1 MTTLKEALLREYD
14 LEMEYV
20 RRHLERVPEG
30 KGDWK
35 PAEKSMQL
43 GWLSGFLAILPSW
56 ATSILENEF
65 YDVNPPTPTQ
75 TPSLPKNNGELLAL
89 FDKNVAEG
97 RAALAKFDDATLEKP
112 WSLKAAGKTL
122 WSQPRWL
129 VLKTFFL
136 NHCVHHR
143 AQLGVYLRLLGIPVP
158 AVYNDS
164 ADDKGGMFI
173 DVPQGARA

>member
-1 MTTLKEALLREYD
+1 MTTLKEALLKEYD

-35 PAEKSMQL
+35 PAEKSMPL

-56 ATSILENEF
+56 ANDILEKDSF
-65 YDVNPPTPTQ
+65 DVNPPVPTPRPPIPT
-75 TPSLPKNNGELLAL
+75 TNAELLAL
-89 FDKNVAEG
+89 FDSNVKKG
-97 RAALAKFDDATLEKP
+97 RDALARFDDASFSRP
-112 WSLKAAGKTL
+112 WSLLAGGKTL

-129 VLKTFFL
+129 ILKTFFL
-136 NHCVHHR
+136 NHAVHHR

-173 DVPQGARA
+173 DAPQGARA

>member
-1 MTTLKEALLREYD
+1 MTLKDALVREYD

-35 PAEKSMQL
+35 PAEKSMAL

-56 ATSILENEF
+56 ATGILEDDSF
-65 YDVNPPTPTQ
+65 DVNPTEKREPPKIPTDRA
-75 TPSLPKNNGELLAL
+75 GLLAL
-89 FDKNVAEG
+89 FDQNVATG
-97 RAALAKFDDATLEKP
+97 RAALQKFDDARLETP
-112 WSLKAAGKTL
+112 WALKAAGRTL

-136 NHCVHHR
+136 NHAVHHR
-143 AQLGVYLRLLGIPVP
+143 AQLGVYLRVLGIPVP

-164 ADDKGGMFI
+164 ADDRGGMFV
-173 DVPQGARA
+173 DAPQGATA

>member
-1 MTTLKEALLREYD
+1 MTLKDALLQEFD

-35 PAEKSMQL
+35 PAEKSMPL

-56 ATSILENEF
+56 SNDILEKDF
-65 YDVNPPTPTQ
+65 FDVNPAEPHDPPKIPTNRT
-75 TPSLPKNNGELLAL
+75 ELLAL
-89 FDKNVAEG
+89 FDKNVAAG
-97 RAALAKFDDATLEKP
+97 RAALAKFDDASFEKP
-112 WSLKAAGKTL
+112 WSLKAAGKTV

-129 VLKTFFL
+129 VLKTFFI
-136 NHCVHHR
+136 NHAVHHR
-143 AQLGVYLRLLGIPVP
+143 AQLGVYLRLLGISVP

-164 ADDKGGMFI
+164 ADEKGGMFI
-173 DVPQGARA
+173 DSPQGARA